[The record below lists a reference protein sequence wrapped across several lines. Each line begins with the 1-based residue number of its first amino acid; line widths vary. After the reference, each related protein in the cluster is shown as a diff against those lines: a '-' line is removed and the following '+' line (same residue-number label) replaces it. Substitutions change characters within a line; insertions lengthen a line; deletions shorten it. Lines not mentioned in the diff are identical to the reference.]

1 LAQCKGQNKIEILAE
16 EEDKFFNESI
26 PVNLK
31 FNKNEEGEVEGLDIM
46 QGDNVTSARKI
57 E

>member
-1 LAQCKGQNKIEILAE
+1 MAQCKGQNKIEILAE